1 MARNVWLILTFTFF
15 GPLVGAV
22 AELVLALAIDP
33 ILSGPSPAGN
43 SGTDRL
49 LSAWPFV
56 LSMGYALGLAP
67 GFVSAIVQ
75 IIATRWL
82 PGRGARL
89 IAAAIIGAVV
99 SAVLIGAF
107 MLLSEMGSP
116 ADLWF
121 VLLVAIPGAIA
132 AVISLA
138 LVELFH
144 PLPKPA

>member
-22 AELVLALAIDP
+22 AELLVALASDP
-33 ILSGPSPAGN
+33 ILSGSDT

-67 GFVSAIVQ
+67 AFISAIVM
-75 IIATRWL
+75 IVVTRWL
-82 PGRGARL
+82 PTLTSRL
-89 IAAAIIGAVV
+89 IAAALIGAVV
-99 SAVLIGAF
+99 STALIGLF
-107 MLLSEMGSP
+107 MLLSEMGNP
-116 ADLWF
+116 ADLWLL
-121 VLLVAIPGAIA
+121 LLVAIPGAVA
-132 AVISLA
+132 AFVSLW

-144 PLPKPA
+144 PRPKFA